1 MYHFN
6 PISDCNLFINIETQ
20 HFYSLKEKVTEVKKK
35 RSFID
40 FFMKEKDKKGYKK
53 EYINMF
59 IGIVL
64 MS

>member
-6 PISDCNLFINIETQ
+6 PINDCNLFINMETQ

-40 FFMKEKDKKGYKK
+40 FFMKEKDKKG
-53 EYINMF
+53 
-59 IGIVL
+59 
-64 MS
+64 